1 MRFLFIF
8 LLILIVPLWAQNRV
22 KRIFKRYMKQE
33 NSSGLT
39 GAETARYL
47 LDLNGLEYVKVQ
59 QPKGLMGDHYDPAG
73 SAIRLSPKNYN
84 NHSLTSVVVAA
95 HEVGHAL
102 QDKQEY
108 VLFKFRQ
115 ALYPVASIGSN
126 LAFYLLIFGLL
137 FGFTQLAIYGLV
149 FMATLVLFQL
159 ATLPVELN
167 ASNRAMNQLMSANV
181 ITADESGGARQ
192 ILNAAA
198 LTYVAAVLVAILQFL
213 YFFFAIFGGRR

>member
-8 LLILIVPLWAQNRV
+8 LLILFVPLWAQNRV

-73 SAIRLSPKNYN
+73 PAIRLSPKNYN